1 MTARPHHAS
10 SHILAFPRG
19 APLWPQPPL
28 RTGLEG
34 VPVEEGGID
43 DQAGSREDTI
53 NQDTADLH
61 KLGYAQELYRSM
73 GGFSNFAI
81 SFSIISILTGAVILY
96 NYGLALGGPGAVGIG
111 WPLVTVFTLLI
122 AASMAELASA
132 YPTAGGLYYWASRLK
147 NKNWGWWTAWLNLG
161 GQISIVAGINYAAA
175 FYIGATILG
184 PLFGFDPNA
193 ETAGLTNAIWLT
205 GLLMLIEIGFNVAG
219 TKIVATMN
227 DISVWWHIG
236 LVIAIAVALFA
247 LGSQPT
253 HPIDF
258 LFTIAPGADAE
269 GTPWADVVPFGIA
282 GAFALSLLQSQ
293 WTYTGYDA
301 SAHVAEETVQARTAS
316 AWGVFLSVAVSAI
329 FGYIVLVALTL
340 KMTEPADVLANST
353 GGGGVA
359 YILGANLGTGLNQLG
374 GLLAAGIAIAMTFC
388 GFSSIASAGRMLF
401 AFSRDDG
408 VPGSRW
414 LKKVST
420 RFRTPSIAVVTITVA
435 SWLLIALIYVLTKAL
450 GGDPFFIIAGV
461 TGVST
466 VLLYW
471 AYGLVIFLG
480 LRGDQ
485 AWRSERTWSLGSMS
499 KPFAVISVIWIILI
513 TPLFLYPFGLNPAA
527 LATVAGFVILLAVYY
542 LVWARTRFAG
552 PRRQG
557 TDAELTE
564 VELEFERA
572 ARELGTATA

>member
-1 MTARPHHAS
+1 MTQ
-10 SHILAFPRG
+10 PR
-19 APLWPQPPL
+19 
-28 RTGLEG
+28 
-34 VPVEEGGID
+34 
-43 DQAGSREDTI
+43 SREDVI
-53 NQDTADLH
+53 RQDVADLH

-96 NYGLALGGPGAVGIG
+96 NYGLALGGPAAVGLG

-122 AASMAELASA
+122 AASMAEIASA
-132 YPTAGGLYYWASRLK
+132 YPTAGGLYYWASRLR

-236 LVIAIAVALFA
+236 LVVAIAVALFA
-247 LGSQPT
+247 IGSQPT

-258 LFTIAPGADAE
+258 LFNIAPGANAD
-269 GTPWADVVPFGIA
+269 GVPWADLVPFGIA

-301 SAHVAEETVQARTAS
+301 SAHVAEETVEARTAS

-340 KMTEPADVLANST
+340 KMTDPADVLANST

-359 YILGANLGTGLNQLG
+359 YILEANLGAGLSQLG

-450 GGDPFFIIAGV
+450 GGDPFFVIAGV

-471 AYGLVIFLG
+471 AYGLCIALAMW
-480 LRGDQ
+480 GDQ
-485 AWRSERTWSLGSMS
+485 SWRSERTWSLGSMS
-499 KPFAVISVIWIILI
+499 RPFAVISVIWIIAI
-513 TPLFLYPFGLNPAA
+513 TPLFLYPFALNPAA
-527 LATVAGFVILLAVYY
+527 LATVVGFVVFLAVYY
-542 LVWARTRFAG
+542 FAWARTRFTG

-557 TDAELTE
+557 SDAELTE
-564 VELEFERA
+564 IEKEFERA
-572 ARELGTATA
+572 AGELGSPAPA

>member
-1 MTARPHHAS
+1 MT
-10 SHILAFPRG
+10 
-19 APLWPQPPL
+19 
-28 RTGLEG
+28 
-34 VPVEEGGID
+34 
-43 DQAGSREDTI
+43 QAGSREDTI

-269 GTPWADVVPFGIA
+269 GTPWADLVPFGIA

-301 SAHVAEETVQARTAS
+301 SAHVAEETVQARTAA

-485 AWRSERTWSLGSMS
+485 AWRSERTWSLGGMS

-564 VELEFERA
+564 IELEFERA

>member
-1 MTARPHHAS
+1 MTQ
-10 SHILAFPRG
+10 PR
-19 APLWPQPPL
+19 
-28 RTGLEG
+28 
-34 VPVEEGGID
+34 
-43 DQAGSREDTI
+43 SREDVI
-53 NQDTADLH
+53 QQDVADLH

-96 NYGLALGGPGAVGIG
+96 NYGLALGGAGAVGIG

-132 YPTAGGLYYWASRLK
+132 YPTAGGLYYWASRLR
-147 NKNWGWWTAWLNLG
+147 NKDWGWWVAWLNLG
-161 GQISIVAGINYAAA
+161 GQISIVAGINYSAA
-175 FYIGATILG
+175 FYLGATLLN
-184 PLFGFDPNA
+184 PLFGFDPNG
-193 ETAGLTNAIWLT
+193 ETLGLLNAIWLT
-205 GLLMLIEIGFNVAG
+205 GVLMIIEVIFNVAG
-219 TKIVATMN
+219 TRIVAIMN

-236 LVIAIAVALFA
+236 FVIAIAISLFA

-258 LFTIAPGADAE
+258 LFSVAPAGTSGGAPIATIL
-269 GTPWADVVPFGIA
+269 PFGIA

-301 SAHVAEETVQARTAS
+301 SAHVAEETVLARTAS
-316 AWGVFLSVAVSAI
+316 AWGVFLSVAVSAV
-329 FGYIVLVALTL
+329 FGYILLVALTL
-340 KMTEPADVLANST
+340 KMTSPDDVLASST

-359 YILGANLGTGLNQLG
+359 YILGANLGTGLNELG
-374 GLLAAGIAIAMTFC
+374 GLLAVGIAVAMTFC

-414 LKKVST
+414 LKKVSP
-420 RFRTPSIAVVTITVA
+420 RFRTPSIAVVSITVA
-435 SWLLIALIYVLTKAL
+435 SWLLIALIYVMTKAL

-471 AYGLVIFLG
+471 AYGLCIALG
-480 LRGDQ
+480 LWGDQ
-485 AWRSERTWSLGSMS
+485 SWRNERTWSLGRWSR
-499 KPFAVISVIWIILI
+499 PFAIVSVIWIILI
-513 TPLFLYPFGLNPAA
+513 TPLFLYPFPLNTAA
-527 LATVAGFVILLAVYY
+527 LATVVGFLVLLAIYY
-542 LVWARTRFAG
+542 VVWARTRFKG
-552 PRRQG
+552 PHRQG
-557 TDAELTE
+557 TEAELTDIE
-564 VELEFERA
+564 REFERA
-572 ARELGTATA
+572 AGELGPVTA

>member
-1 MTARPHHAS
+1 MTQAR
-10 SHILAFPRG
+10 
-19 APLWPQPPL
+19 
-28 RTGLEG
+28 
-34 VPVEEGGID
+34 
-43 DQAGSREDTI
+43 SREDTI
-53 NQDTADLH
+53 NKDVADLH

-96 NYGLALGGPGAVGIG
+96 NYGLALGGPAAVGIG

-132 YPTAGGLYYWASRLK
+132 YPTAGGLYYWASRLR
-147 NKNWGWWTAWLNLG
+147 NKDWGWWTAWLNLG

-219 TKIVATMN
+219 TRIVATMN

-258 LFTIAPGADAE
+258 LFTIAPGANADGVA
-269 GTPWADVVPFGIA
+269 WADLVPFGIA

-340 KMTEPADVLANST
+340 KMTTPADVLANST

-359 YILGANLGTGLNQLG
+359 YILEANLGAGLNQLG

-471 AYGLVIFLG
+471 AYGLCIFLG
-480 LRGDQ
+480 LEGRPGVARRADLEPRRLEQAVRGHLRHLDH
-485 AWRSERTWSLGSMS
+485 
-499 KPFAVISVIWIILI
+499 PDH
-513 TPLFLYPFGLNPAA
+513 
-527 LATVAGFVILLAVYY
+527 ATVPVSV
-542 LVWARTRFAG
+542 
-552 PRRQG
+552 
-557 TDAELTE
+557 
-564 VELEFERA
+564 RA
-572 ARELGTATA
+572 

>member
-1 MTARPHHAS
+1 MT
-10 SHILAFPRG
+10 
-19 APLWPQPPL
+19 
-28 RTGLEG
+28 
-34 VPVEEGGID
+34 
-43 DQAGSREDTI
+43 QAGSREDTI
-53 NQDTADLH
+53 NQDLADLH

-96 NYGLALGGPGAVGIG
+96 NYGLALGGPASVGIG

-132 YPTAGGLYYWASRLK
+132 YPTAGGLYYWASRLR

-236 LVIAIAVALFA
+236 VVIAIAVALFA

-253 HPIDF
+253 HPFDF
-258 LFTIAPGADAE
+258 LFQVTPGADAE
-269 GTPWADVVPFGIA
+269 GTPWSDVVPFGIA

-316 AWGVFLSVAVSAI
+316 AWGVFLSVAVSAV
-329 FGYIVLVALTL
+329 FGYILLLALTL
-340 KMTEPADVLANST
+340 KMTDPADVLANST

-485 AWRSERTWSLGSMS
+485 AWREERTWSLGTMS

-564 VELEFERA
+564 IELEFERA
-572 ARELGTATA
+572 AQELGPATA